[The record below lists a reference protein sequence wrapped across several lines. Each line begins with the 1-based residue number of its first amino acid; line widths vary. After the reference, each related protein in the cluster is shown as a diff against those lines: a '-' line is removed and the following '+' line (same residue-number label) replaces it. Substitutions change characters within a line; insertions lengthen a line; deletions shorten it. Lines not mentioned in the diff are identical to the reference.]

1 MSADPHSSEIS
12 PDLPQVSNIYTK
24 NSHMVS
30 CTLPPPPPPP
40 PPPPTNAIQNIQNFV
55 VESKFSRYMW
65 GEVNLD

>member
-30 CTLPPPPPPP
+30 CTLPPPPH
-40 PPPPTNAIQNIQNFV
+40 PTNAIQNIQNFA